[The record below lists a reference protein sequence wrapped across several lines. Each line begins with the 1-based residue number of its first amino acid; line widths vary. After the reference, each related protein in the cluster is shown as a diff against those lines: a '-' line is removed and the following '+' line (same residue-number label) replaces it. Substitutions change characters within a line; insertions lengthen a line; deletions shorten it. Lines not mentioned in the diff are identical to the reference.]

1 MIHYYLFLYVYT
13 SEHIY
18 VMLCKS
24 FKSIHDFEYETDSEV
39 HYQDLVRFSPT
50 YISKLRLQEAYYRQV
65 EGEEDSLL
73 PPCDQ
78 YE

>member
-39 HYQDLVRFSPT
+39 HYQDLVREPV
-50 YISKLRLQEAYYRQV
+50 KKKKNV
-65 EGEEDSLL
+65 ENSTFF
-73 PPCDQ
+73 
-78 YE
+78 